1 MKTKRLFL
9 LLLIFPVLLLVG
21 CSESNPGIDESKL
34 TKLSSEEQTKFLNGY
49 NKNIVNDE
57 TLEFS
62 GKLQLIKG
70 QANINFEISSLFD
83 KNKNA
88 NITLTVKGKGLDASS
103 IDAKY
108 ELTRY
113 DNKNYLFG
121 EVKQKNGE
129 YKQKT
134 LLLNDTLTGTINEK
148 YSFNYFENVDLVEL
162 SKDNGIEFLTN
173 KKQKDIVYI
182 KFSTKALN
190 QQLGKSYSVDDLSYA
205 IIGIKKIDNRYTIQ
219 SAVMQVQTELT
230 KFKKGLIAT
239 LKIEFNKT
247 TKKVQDIPNGEK
259 ASYKIISNYT
269 DILDMI
275 PFKDLFF

>member
-21 CSESNPGIDESKL
+21 CSGSNSGIDESKL

-83 KNKNA
+83 QNKNA
-88 NITLTVKGKGLDASS
+88 NITLSVKGKGLDASS

-113 DNKNYLFG
+113 ENKNYLFG

-134 LLLNDTLTGTINEK
+134 LLLNDTLTKTINK
-148 YSFNYFENVDLVEL
+148 TYSFNYFEQVDLVEL

-190 QQLGKSYSVDDLSYA
+190 QQLGKSYSVYDLSYA
-205 IIGIKKIDNRYTIQ
+205 IIGIKKVDNKYTID
-219 SAVMQVQTELT
+219 SAIMQVQAELT
-230 KFKKGLIAT
+230 KLKKGLIAT
-239 LKIEFNKT
+239 LKIEFKKT
-247 TKKVQDIPNGEK
+247 TKKVQDIPSGEK
-259 ASYKIISNYT
+259 ASYKTISNYT

>member
-1 MKTKRLFL
+1 MKIKRLFL

-162 SKDNGIEFLTN
+162 SKDNGIEFLT
-173 KKQKDIVYI
+173 
-182 KFSTKALN
+182 KALN
-190 QQLGKSYSVDDLSYA
+190 QQLGKSYSVYDLSYA
-205 IIGIKKIDNRYTIQ
+205 IIGIKKIDNRYTIE
-219 SAVMQVQTELT
+219 SAIMQVQTELT

-247 TKKVQDIPNGEK
+247 TKKVQDIPSGEK
-259 ASYKIISNYT
+259 ASYKTISNYT